1 MASSQ
6 TSDHD
11 IEVAY
16 FGRVVK
22 FRHLRLVQVL
32 ARELSVRRT
41 AEVLNTSQSAV
52 SRGLAEIEALL
63 SVKLFERTT
72 RKMVATAFGRS
83 LAWHAARILRDLALA
98 EADFAALARGATQ
111 SLHVGLLRGFS
122 AELLGTAVAAFQR
135 RMPGVEL
142 RFEEGLADP
151 LFQELSESRVELVL
165 SHLDISHRHPD
176 LETIRLY
183 HERTVFVT
191 RPGHPLQSQTRV
203 GLDQLHAFNLVLPPT
218 GTTLRAN
225 LDRMLRGL
233 SGSTLSIVECVG
245 IQFAASIIQATDSI
259 AAVPQSAC
267 EWLASQ
273 GIDVCI
279 VDMEESLA
287 AWWVC
292 AVRQRAAPRT
302 LAETELIRC
311 LQEAS
316 KSLDHVAR
324 NMESA

>member
-1 MASSQ
+1 MVSPH
-6 TSDHD
+6 TSDTG

-32 ARELSVRRT
+32 AHELSVRRT

-83 LAWHAARILRDLALA
+83 LAWHASRILRDLALA
-98 EADFAALARGATQ
+98 EADFAALGRGATQ

-122 AELLGTAVAAFQR
+122 ARLLGTAVAEFQR

-142 RFEEGLADP
+142 RFEEGLADQ

-165 SHLDISHRHPD
+165 SHLEISHRHPD

-183 HERTVFVT
+183 HERTVLVT
-191 RPGHPLQSQTRV
+191 RPGHPLQSQKRV
-203 GLDQLHAFNLVLPPT
+203 ELDQLHAFNLVLPPT
-218 GTTLRAN
+218 GTTLRSN
-225 LDRMLRGL
+225 LDRLFRGL
-233 SGSTLSIVECVG
+233 SGGALSIVECVG
-245 IQFAASIIQATDSI
+245 IQFAASIVQATDSI
-259 AAVPQSAC
+259 AAVPYSAC
-267 EWLASQ
+267 EWLASN
-273 GIDVCI
+273 GIDVRI
-279 VDMEESLA
+279 VDVRESLS

-292 AVRQRAAPRT
+292 AARQRAAPRT

-311 LQEAS
+311 LQDAS
-316 KSLDHVAR
+316 KSPGTGAR
-324 NMESA
+324 TMKTT